1 MFLRLSPRRSSLVTL
16 VLSTG
21 ILWWNTGYLK
31 SLGAVRRNYR
41 QKTLL
46 FLVEIFIILILTL
59 ANAIFVMSEMA
70 IVSVRK
76 VRLQQMANQG
86 DAKARVA
93 LQLSNA
99 PNQFLATVQ
108 VGITLLVI
116 VSGAFGE
123 SVIAKKVGP
132 LLSLIPWLQAYTE
145 TIASAIAIMV
155 ITYLT
160 LIIGELVPKRLAL
173 NNPER
178 IAAAVAR
185 PMQFLSKFGAPVV
198 YLLSVSTDT
207 VLRLLGTR
215 PSTDP
220 QVTEEE
226 IKVLIEQ
233 GTEAGTFEE
242 AEQDMLN
249 RVFRLGDRRVS
260 ALMTPRP
267 DIIWL
272 DLDDSAETNRQIMI
286 DNAHGQFPVCQGE
299 LDNVL
304 GIVQVN
310 DLLARCLANQPFDL
324 TAALQRPLYV
334 PESTPGLRILELF
347 KQSGTH
353 IAIVVD
359 EYGVI
364 QGLVT
369 LNDILEE
376 IVGDIPSVDELD
388 EPQAVQRDDGSWLVD
403 GMLSVEEFFEL
414 FEIPELPKEQRG
426 NYHTM
431 GGFVVTQL
439 GRIPTATDHFE
450 WQGMRFEV
458 MDMDGNRVDKVL
470 VVPMPSK
477 SGNAASEY

>member
-1 MFLRLSPRRSSLVTL
+1 MFSFP
-16 VLSTG
+16 
-21 ILWWNTGYLK
+21 
-31 SLGAVRRNYR
+31 
-41 QKTLL
+41 
-46 FLVEIFIILILTL
+46 VEILIIFLLTIG
-59 ANAIFVMSEMA
+59 NAIFVMSEMA

-86 DAKARVA
+86 NARARVA
-93 LQLSNA
+93 LELANA
-99 PNQFLATVQ
+99 PNQFLAIVQ
-108 VGITLLVI
+108 VGITLIII

-123 SVIAKKVGP
+123 SAISKQIAP
-132 LLSLIPWLQAYTE
+132 LLRFIPFLSPYSEA
-145 TIASAIAIMV
+145 IASVTAILL

-160 LIIGELVPKRLAL
+160 LVIGELVPKRLAL
-173 NNPER
+173 NNPEP
-178 IAAAVAR
+178 IASAVAM
-185 PMQFLSKFGAPVV
+185 PMQMFANIAFPVV
-198 YLLSVSTDT
+198 NLLNASTDM
-207 VLRLLGTR
+207 VVRLLGIQ
-215 PSTDP
+215 PSTEP

-272 DLDDSAETNRQIMI
+272 DLDDSAQVNRQTMI
-286 DNAHGQFPVCQGE
+286 ENPHSQFPVCQGE

-304 GIVQVN
+304 GIIHVN
-310 DLLARCLANQPFDL
+310 DLLSRYLTNQPLDL
-324 TAALQRPLYV
+324 TTALRRPLYV
-334 PESTPGLRILELF
+334 PESTPGLKILELF

-353 IAIVVD
+353 FAIVVD

-376 IVGDIPSVDELD
+376 VVGDIPSIDELD
-388 EPQAVQRDDGSWLVD
+388 EPQAVQREDGSWLVD
-403 GMLSVEEFFEL
+403 GMLSVEAFFEL
-414 FEIPELPKEQRG
+414 FEIEQLPSSQRG

-439 GRIPTATDHFE
+439 GRIPTAADYFE
-450 WQGMRFEV
+450 WRGMRFEV

-470 VVPMPSK
+470 VLPVAPKFNEPT
-477 SGNAASEY
+477 N

>member
-1 MFLRLSPRRSSLVTL
+1 MFSFP
-16 VLSTG
+16 
-21 ILWWNTGYLK
+21 
-31 SLGAVRRNYR
+31 
-41 QKTLL
+41 
-46 FLVEIFIILILTL
+46 VEILILL
-59 ANAIFVMSEMA
+59 LLSIASGIFVMSEMA

-86 DAKARVA
+86 HAGARLA
-93 LQLSNA
+93 LELANA
-99 PNQFLATVQ
+99 PNQFLAVVQ
-108 VGITLLVI
+108 VGITLIII

-123 SVIAKKVGP
+123 SAVSRKLAP
-132 LLSLIPWLQAYTE
+132 LLHLIPWLEPYSE
-145 TIASAIAIMV
+145 TIASATAILAV
-155 ITYLT
+155 TYLT
-160 LIIGELVPKRLAL
+160 LIVGELVPKRWAL
-173 NNPER
+173 INPER
-178 IAAAVAR
+178 IAASVAQ
-185 PMQFLSKFGAPVV
+185 PMQLLSKIASPVV

-267 DIIWL
+267 DIVWL

-304 GIVQVN
+304 GIIQVN
-310 DLLARCLANQPFDL
+310 DLLSRCLDNHPLDL
-324 TAALQRPLYV
+324 TSALQRPLYV

-388 EPQAVQRDDGSWLVD
+388 EPQAVQREDGSWLVD

-426 NYHTM
+426 NYHTL

-439 GRIPTATDHFE
+439 GRIPTAADNFE

-470 VVPMPSK
+470 VVPAPPK
-477 SGNAASEY
+477 PYAPTDQEY

>member
-1 MFLRLSPRRSSLVTL
+1 MQYPIVGKSLLSSSVEILIVLLLTL
-16 VLSTG
+16 V
-21 ILWWNTGYLK
+21 
-31 SLGAVRRNYR
+31 
-41 QKTLL
+41 
-46 FLVEIFIILILTL
+46 
-59 ANAIFVMSEMA
+59 NAIFVMSEMA

-86 DAKARVA
+86 DLNARVA
-93 LQLSNA
+93 LDLANA

-123 SVIAKKVGP
+123 TVISAKLRPLLELIPAVAAYREVIA
-132 LLSLIPWLQAYTE
+132 ST
-145 TIASAIAIMV
+145 SAILV
-155 ITYLT
+155 VTYLT

-178 IAAAVAR
+178 IASSVAK
-185 PMQFLSKFGAPVV
+185 PMQMLSKFASPVV
-198 YLLSVSTDT
+198 HLLSASTDM
-207 VLRLLGTR
+207 VLRLLGTT

-272 DLDDSAETNRQIMI
+272 DLDDSTEKNRQIML

-299 LDNVL
+299 LDTVL

-310 DLLARCLANQPFDL
+310 DLLSRCLTNQPFDL
-324 TAALQRPLYV
+324 TASLRRPLYV
-334 PESTPGLRILELF
+334 PESTPGLKILELF

-369 LNDILEE
+369 LKDILEE
-376 IVGDIPSVDELD
+376 IVGDIPSIDALD
-388 EPQAVQRDDGSWLVD
+388 EPQAVQREDGSWLVD

-414 FEIPELPKEQRG
+414 FEMQELHRDQRG

-439 GRIPTATDHFE
+439 GRIPVATDYFE

-470 VVPMPSK
+470 VIPMISQHQE
-477 SGNAASEY
+477 SSLDN